1 MLADLPGLQALHLE
15 FNLDSSLCYAIPW
28 INPPFQNIG
37 PPSRGHDGRRIPE
50 TTLTTIRTCTAL
62 REIKGL
68 QSFRLTFVT
77 YGQVRTGHRNR
88 THYAIYEYRQ
98 LELSGGSSGPY
109 YDLEKELQELLL
121 VQK

>member
-1 MLADLPGLQALHLE
+1 MLTDLPGLQDLHLE
-15 FNLDSSLCYAIPW
+15 FSLDSSLCYAIPW
-28 INPPFQNIG
+28 INPPFQHIG
-37 PPSRGHDGRRIPE
+37 GHDGRRIPE
-50 TTLTTIRTCTAL
+50 TTLNAIRTCTAL

-77 YGQVRTGHRNR
+77 YDRMPRDGRNHSNY
-88 THYAIYEYRQ
+88 TIYEYRQ
-98 LELSGGSSGPY
+98 FELSGGSSGPY